1 MESVNSTI
9 DYNSQ
14 NWTIM
19 CRNWMIT
26 QPLVNIRWYK
36 YRTFRR
42 MQRYVVEFF
51 GTTLFVYIILATGN
65 ALAIGATLA
74 LLILLMSGISGGHVN
89 PAVSIVMAAAGKLP
103 TSDLVPYCV
112 AQILGGL
119 VALEIYKRVRF

>member
-1 MESVNSTI
+1 M
-9 DYNSQ
+9 Q
-14 NWTIM
+14 
-19 CRNWMIT
+19 
-26 QPLVNIRWYK
+26 K
-36 YRTFRR
+36 YI
-42 MQRYVVEFF
+42 VEFF

-74 LLILLMSGISGGHVN
+74 LLILLMGNISGGHVN

-103 TSDLVPYCV
+103 TTDLVPYCI